1 MSTESTSS
9 SSSPSFASAQRKG
22 WRLPAAAAAIL
33 AVSAGLFGLHGIEAK
48 ADDAPASAQP
58 AATPVSVATVAE
70 SEVTAW
76 DEFSGRLEAVERVD
90 IRSRVAGAVQAVHF
104 REGALVKQGD
114 LLITIDPAPYAAEV
128 ERAEAQVASAQA
140 RQSYARSEQERARR
154 LWDERA
160 IAQRELDERI
170 NAGSEAEANLRA
182 AQASLQSAR
191 LNLGY
196 TQVRAPVSGRIGK
209 REITVGNLVAAGP
222 GAPVLTTLVSV
233 SPIYASF
240 DADEQVITRALKELG
255 GGAGNRARID
265 SIPVQMGTATAGST
279 PFEGRLQ
286 LIDNQV
292 DARSGTVRVRAAF
305 DNKDGAL
312 MPGQFARIRMGQAR
326 DSSMLLVSERAIG
339 TDQSKKYVMV
349 VGDDNKAVYR
359 EVALGAS
366 VNGLRNVTQG
376 LQPGERVVVN
386 GLQHIRL
393 RRDVEIEVIDGR
405 RRYGNGRVLP
415 AGPLREPAERSA
427 QVDFRVVNGGS
438 AGFGEWAMTLRSG
451 LALPLAGGKP
461 TTLAAF
467 GGHRV
472 HAVAGIGHPG
482 RFFDLLR
489 GYGIGVVP
497 HAFDDHHA
505 YSADDLRF
513 GSELPVLMTEK
524 DAVKCAAFAGPWAYS
539 VPVEAELPEAFWVA
553 VLGRVAALRTLGP
566 LGHKG

>member
-312 MPGQFARIRMGQAR
+312 MPGQFARIRMG
-326 DSSMLLVSERAIG
+326 
-339 TDQSKKYVMV
+339 
-349 VGDDNKAVYR
+349 
-359 EVALGAS
+359 
-366 VNGLRNVTQG
+366 
-376 LQPGERVVVN
+376 
-386 GLQHIRL
+386 
-393 RRDVEIEVIDGR
+393 
-405 RRYGNGRVLP
+405 
-415 AGPLREPAERSA
+415 
-427 QVDFRVVNGGS
+427 
-438 AGFGEWAMTLRSG
+438 
-451 LALPLAGGKP
+451 
-461 TTLAAF
+461 
-467 GGHRV
+467 
-472 HAVAGIGHPG
+472 
-482 RFFDLLR
+482 
-489 GYGIGVVP
+489 
-497 HAFDDHHA
+497 
-505 YSADDLRF
+505 
-513 GSELPVLMTEK
+513 
-524 DAVKCAAFAGPWAYS
+524 
-539 VPVEAELPEAFWVA
+539 
-553 VLGRVAALRTLGP
+553 
-566 LGHKG
+566 